1 MKQHSKY
8 PGYYVDTDGSVYS
21 ENHSR
26 NQYRRKT
33 KKPLKKLKPQR
44 EGRGG
49 EYRQYHLRVDG
60 RTIQVSAHRLVAE
73 VYLPNPND
81 LPQVNHKDEDKQNN
95 AVSNLEWCDGF
106 YNIQYSLSK
115 HYKLKNIKTGEEE
128 IVFNL
133 KRWCEERGYDRSP
146 MVAAS
151 KKRGYW
157 KKKMT
162 KDGMKEYYCVNR
174 TSYGYEIEECE
185 FK

>member
-1 MKQHSKY
+1 MKQHPKY
-8 PGYYVDTDGSVYS
+8 PGYYVDIDGSVYS
-21 ENHSR
+21 ENYNR
-26 NQYRRKT
+26 NQYSGKI

-44 EGRGG
+44 KGSG
-49 EYRQYHLRVDG
+49 YHQYHIRAEG
-60 RTIQVSAHRLVAE
+60 KTIQVSAHRLVAE
-73 VYLPNPND
+73 VYLPNPNN
-81 LPQVNHKDEDKQNN
+81 LPQVNHIDKDKQNN

-106 YNIQYSLSK
+106 YNIQYSHSK
-115 HYKLKNIKTGEEE
+115 HYKLRNIETGEEE

-133 KRWCEERGYDRSP
+133 KRWCEERGYDRSA

-162 KDGMKEYYCVNR
+162 KDGIKEYYCVHK